1 MSTETIPAVTTDENG
16 EPTAAPQPKV
26 VAASAGAGIG
36 AAASTVLVYLIE
48 AFGHIDLPVAVE
60 GAILVLIAG
69 AVSFLGGYI
78 TRPSAKAS

>member
-1 MSTETIPAVTTDENG
+1 MTNETNVTTDQFG
-16 EPTAAPQPKV
+16 VPTATPQPKV
-26 VAASAGAGIG
+26 VAATAGAGVG

-48 AFGHIDLPVAVE
+48 ALGHVDLPIAVE
-60 GAILVLIAG
+60 GAILVLITG